1 MKKIVDVSNKS
12 GFLEIILAKEGQE
25 LEIVGRFQTHGVE
38 VRELNIRIVHRA
50 PRTTANT
57 TLKGVVWDD
66 SQLKLSGTIVIEK
79 NAQQTKSFL
88 RENVLLLSPNAKA
101 EAIPNLE
108 IEANDVKCSHA
119 ATISN
124 ISDEEVFYLMS
135 RGISRKEAEEL
146 IVEGFLT

>member
-1 MKKIVDVSNKS
+1 
-12 GFLEIILAKEGQE
+12 
-25 LEIVGRFQTHGVE
+25 
-38 VRELNIRIVHRA
+38 
-50 PRTTANT
+50 
-57 TLKGVVWDD
+57 
-66 SQLKLSGTIVIEK
+66 VIEK